1 MQYTIIS
8 ATNRKDSN
16 TLKIA
21 EAYRDLL
28 EEKGIR
34 AGLLTLEG
42 LNVLERSPGL
52 EEAEAQFLIPADKF
66 IFITPEYNGSFPGIL
81 KALMD
86 NSDIRRAWWGKK
98 ALLTGVSTGRA
109 GNLRGMEHLTGILHY
124 LKVSVHHNK
133 LPISIVDKL
142 LDEEGKLGDPA
153 TLRAVKEQ
161 LEEFIS
167 F

>member
-8 ATNRKDSN
+8 ATNRQDSN

-21 EAYRDLL
+21 EAYQNLL
-28 EEKGIR
+28 KDKGIEAR
-34 AGLLTLEG
+34 LLTLEG
-42 LNVLERSPGL
+42 LNVLDRNPGL
-52 EEAEAQFLIPADKF
+52 VAVEAEYLIPADKF
-66 IFITPEYNGSFPGIL
+66 IFVTPEYNGSFPGIL

-86 NSDIRRAWWGKK
+86 NSDISRAWWGKK

-124 LKVSVHHNK
+124 LKVSVYHNK
-133 LPISIVDKL
+133 LPISVVNQL
-142 LDEEGKLGDPA
+142 LDKDGKLTDPG
-153 TLRAVKEQ
+153 TLKAVNQQ
-161 LEEFIS
+161 LDEFIL